1 MTWYE
6 QASAAR
12 DSGATWFCFLDAV
25 DDIGVSNTITVTLRL
40 VNPETNDPV
49 VLTTVL
55 DRDNPR
61 LESVRKLWAAA
72 GNAERAIAEGFGVCI
87 QDGDPRPLLR
97 HEGDNAP
104 ENIMLKDVLLA
115 ARQETIWPGS
125 RNDDGKARRR
135 DTAPGVA
142 SEGLSPQERVA
153 QAYGGGRGRR

>member
-6 QASAAR
+6 QAQAAR

-25 DDIGVSNTITVTLRL
+25 DDIGASNTITVTLRL
-40 VNPETNDPV
+40 INPETNDPV
-49 VLTTVL
+49 VLKTVL

-61 LESVRKLWAAA
+61 LVSLRELWAAA
-72 GNAERAIAEGFGVCI
+72 GNAERAIAESFGVLI
-87 QDGDPRPLLR
+87 EGSQVRPLLR
-97 HEGDNAP
+97 HESDNAP
-104 ENIMLKDVLLA
+104 KNVMRKDVLLA
-115 ARQETIWPGS
+115 ARQEISWPGS

-142 SEGLSPQERVA
+142 PEGLTPQELVA